1 MKSKKAS
8 LFFLTIGTVL
18 LVLLDQITKWAAS
31 VHLKGNHPIP
41 LINRVFELYYLEN
54 RGSAFGLMQG
64 KRFFFIA
71 MAVIVLIII
80 PYIYYQIPLSPRFA
94 LLRLDAVLFLAG
106 AIGNA
111 MDRVVRG
118 YVVDFLYFSLIDF
131 PVFNVADIYV
141 TVSAFTLFF
150 LMLFYYKEEDLEQ
163 IHLIHSQ
170 KHV

>member
-1 MKSKKAS
+1 MKSKKES
-8 LFFLTIGTVL
+8 LFFLAVGTVL
-18 LVLLDQITKWAAS
+18 LISLDQITKWTAS
-31 VHLKGNHPIP
+31 VYLKGNHSFP
-41 LINRVFELYYLEN
+41 LIKGVFELYYLEN

-64 KRFFFIA
+64 KRFFFIVI
-71 MAVIVLIII
+71 AVIVLIIL
-80 PYIYYQIPLSPRFA
+80 PYIYYQIPISSRFV

-111 MDRVVRG
+111 IDRVVRG

-150 LMLFYYKEEDLEQ
+150 LMLFYYKEEDLDQ
-163 IHLIHSQ
+163 IHLIR
-170 KHV
+170 KY

>member
-1 MKSKKAS
+1 MKSKKES
-8 LFFLTIGTVL
+8 LFFLAVGTVL
-18 LVLLDQITKWAAS
+18 LISLDQITKWAAS
-31 VHLKGNHPIP
+31 VYLKGNHSFP
-41 LINRVFELYYLEN
+41 LIKGVFELYYLEN

-64 KRFFFIA
+64 KRFFFIVI
-71 MAVIVLIII
+71 AVIVLIIL
-80 PYIYYQIPLSPRFA
+80 PYIYYQIPISSRFV

-111 MDRVVRG
+111 IDRVVRG

-150 LMLFYYKEEDLEQ
+150 LMLFYYKEEDLDQ
-163 IHLIHSQ
+163 IHLIR
-170 KHV
+170 KY